1 MSFTETTHTS
11 WFARLRNGVAAIFIG
26 LLLVV
31 VAIGLL
37 FWNEGR
43 AIETYRSLV
52 EGASK
57 VVDVDA
63 TRIDPAHEGQLVHV
77 AGPIKPVGTP
87 SDEIFGIAAPGA
99 FQVTRAVQMYQW
111 VETKSSQTEKK
122 LGGGEETVTTYN
134 YAKEWRGDVVDS
146 SEFRQQDQHQNPQ
159 RLVDPEN
166 FAVESAELGAFTLIG
181 SQAAGLG
188 TSKPIPLDAQA
199 VTKFGQ
205 ALGSARAQADA
216 GGIYVGQNRNAPT
229 VGDLRVSYQR
239 VDLKEAS
246 FVAAQKGAMLG
257 DYRTSNGRGIFLS
270 AAGIVSADTMFADAQ
285 SMNSVITWAVR
296 AGGLLLMFIGFA
308 MMFSLLS
315 IIADLIPFVG
325 SIVGF
330 GTSMVAFVLTLVLG
344 PIVIAIG
351 WFAYRPLLAVGLIAG
366 GLAMAYAVVR
376 LRRKSVAPV
385 AGVAG

>member
-31 VAIGLL
+31 VSIGLL

-77 AGPIKPVGTP
+77 SGPIKPVGTP
-87 SDEIFGIAAPGA
+87 EDEVFGISAPGA

-111 VETKSSQTEKK
+111 VENKSSKTEKK
-122 LGGGEETVTTYN
+122 LGGGEETVTTYD
-134 YAKEWRGDVVDS
+134 YAKEWRGDVIDS
-146 SEFRQQDQHQNPQ
+146 TEFRQQDEHQNPQ
-159 RLVDPEN
+159 RLIDPEN
-166 FAVESAELGAFTLIG
+166 FAVEKAELGAFTVIG

-188 TSKPIPLDAQA
+188 ASKPISLDAQT

-205 ALGSARAQADA
+205 ALGSKAQADA
-216 GGIYVGQNRNAPT
+216 GGIYVGQNRSAPA
-229 VGDLRVSYQR
+229 VGDLRVTYQR

-246 FVAAQKGAMLG
+246 FVAAQKGTMLA
-257 DYRTSNGRGIFLS
+257 DYRSSNGRGIFLS
-270 AAGIVSADTMFADAQ
+270 SAGIVSADTMFADAQ
-285 SMNSVITWAVR
+285 SLNAVITWLVR

-330 GTSMVAFVLTLVLG
+330 GTSLVALVLTLVLG
-344 PIVIAIG
+344 PVVIAIG
-351 WFAYRPLLAVGLIAG
+351 WFAYRPLLAVGMIAA
-366 GLAMAYAVVR
+366 GLVVAYLVVR
-376 LRRKSVAPV
+376 LKRKTVAPV
-385 AGVAG
+385 ASVAG